1 MEKLLLTLKEAAA
14 ILGMTE
20 GALRERVRRGAGPPA
35 RKMSERTIVIRR
47 DELREW
53 LEHLDYVS
61 TPCRG
66 GPTDGLGSE

>member
-47 DELREW
+47 DDLHKW
-53 LEHLDYVS
+53 LDNMDPVKGQR
-61 TPCRG
+61 P
-66 GPTDGLGSE
+66 